1 MGKGGVSASDRM
13 RTDCARTSISP
24 VARFSFTAPAR
35 LSTLPTT
42 AATNSLRSLPAFA
55 KPSSPTSP
63 SSKMICRM
71 PERSLRS
78 TKMMP
83 PLFLCFATHPMTVTV
98 SPTLAAES
106 SPHLWVLFRPFI
118 DSAMSAPFAA
128 RGGPSY
134 PLISLILSNS
144 FPASPGK
151 EFGMSFISAVLC
163 KTPEIPP
170 SPPS

>member
-1 MGKGGVSASDRM
+1 MLNVGLACQYQSYELVEMDEPEFQEFIQDALDLVEFANGAVDTKWGALRAQMGH
-13 RTDCARTSISP
+13 
-24 VARFSFTAPAR
+24 
-35 LSTLPTT
+35 
-42 AATNSLRSLPAFA
+42 
-55 KPSSPTSP
+55 
-63 SSKMICRM
+63 
-71 PERSLRS
+71 PEPFGM
-78 TKMMP
+78 TMMGIGNEQWKMMP